1 MGKKTP
7 IVMRYV
13 QLHGPQISTKTP
25 NIKNAISPT
34 SAASPIRGDSRVP
47 YEQREIKL
55 KPKRAKRVS
64 YEAIAESL
72 TNKVSIPRPKG
83 VSRERSEYPANKV
96 SIKEPY
102 STTSYTPY
110 AESHTPRTAQYA
122 DLNTVYRV
130 IENHYR
136 AKIPPNTPSKF
147 CSHQ

>member
-1 MGKKTP
+1 
-7 IVMRYV
+7 MRYV

-72 TNKVSIPRPKG
+72 TNNVSIPRPKG
-83 VSRERSEYPANKV
+83 VSDSLIQQPHILLMRNLIRPEL
-96 SIKEPY
+96 
-102 STTSYTPY
+102 
-110 AESHTPRTAQYA
+110 
-122 DLNTVYRV
+122 LNMR
-130 IENHYR
+130 I
-136 AKIPPNTPSKF
+136 
-147 CSHQ
+147 